1 MVTVKYHLEAL
12 RFEVELLKTRLEE
25 HDTGHIHT
33 AIVVLEDR
41 IKEIEGNL
49 IKATTRDY
57 NV

>member
-12 RFEVELLKTRLEE
+12 RFEVEFLKMRLEE

-33 AIVVLEDR
+33 AIAVLEDR

-49 IKATTRDY
+49 IRATTRDY